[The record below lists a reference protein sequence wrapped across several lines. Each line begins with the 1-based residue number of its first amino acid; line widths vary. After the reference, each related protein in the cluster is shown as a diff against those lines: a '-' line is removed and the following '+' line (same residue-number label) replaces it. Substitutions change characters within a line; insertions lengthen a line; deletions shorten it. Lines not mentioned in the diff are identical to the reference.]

1 MPTSAEIKIKK
12 LRLSFIH
19 VECLAAPLRTWPSP
33 EIPMPFL
40 LSGPLFQAQMN
51 QALNEVEPYSI
62 PWIKGEGRRF
72 WIRYIQKNSPTTKDY
87 WQALVPL
94 GYQPELSPAPVWTDG
109 TVSMRAFLYP
119 WGIASIVDCV
129 MNCAVELKD
138 AVRLAQTIRRTAM
151 FRVDAG
157 TGTRDISLES
167 LNALGMD
174 RVRTAAY
181 GPETEKGQSGDP
193 FSVVTVLDADGG
205 DETQV
210 VEEGGPVHRF
220 LEGLVGWDS
229 KWETLVLDPLKDS
242 TVKIKKSPPGH
253 LLYAG
258 GRGRVVWFPGHFL
271 SKDGASPHTLWC
283 YHQNLMMGSL
293 QVESLGQIAKDA
305 ASALDEDQTLD
316 EFPVAYGDC
325 VQFTA
330 GILGRLNGGKNTYRS
345 NSLRRQVQDS
355 FKDEVNAIR
364 KKSRPPMLELSP

>member
-174 RVRTAAY
+174 RVRTASY

-242 TVKIKKSPPGH
+242 TIKIKKSPPGH

-330 GILGRLNGGKNTYRS
+330 GILGRVNGGKNTYRS

>member
-1 MPTSAEIKIKK
+1 MPTPAEIKIKK

-19 VECLAAPLRTWPSP
+19 LECLAAPLRTWPSP

-51 QALNEVEPYSI
+51 EALNGVEPYSI

-72 WIRYIQKNSPTTKDY
+72 WVRYIQKNSPTTKDY

-94 GYQPELSPAPVWTDG
+94 GYQSELSPAPVWTDG

-129 MNCAVELKD
+129 MNCAAELK
-138 AVRLAQTIRRTAM
+138 ATVRLAQTIRRTAM
-151 FRVDAG
+151 FRVDPG

-167 LNALGMD
+167 LNELSMD
-174 RVRTAAY
+174 RVRAAAY
-181 GPETEKGQSGDP
+181 GPATEKGQSGDP

-242 TVKIKKSPPGH
+242 TIKIKKSPPGH

-271 SKDGASPHTLWC
+271 SRDGASPHTLWC

-330 GILGRLNGGKNTYRS
+330 GILGRVNGGKNTYRS

>member
-1 MPTSAEIKIKK
+1 MPTPGQIKIKN

-19 VECLAAPLRTWPSP
+19 VECVAAPLRTWPPP

-51 QALNEVEPYSI
+51 QALNDVEPYSI
-62 PWIKGEGRRF
+62 PWINGEGRRF

-94 GYQPELSPAPVWTDG
+94 GYQSELSPAPLWTDG

-129 MNCAVELKD
+129 MTCAAELKD
-138 AVRLAQTIRRTAM
+138 AVRLAQTIRRTPM

-157 TGTRDISLES
+157 TGSRDISLES
-167 LNALGMD
+167 LNDLGVD
-174 RVRTAAY
+174 QVRAAAY
-181 GPETEKGQSGDP
+181 GPATAKGQSGDP

-205 DETQV
+205 DETQA

-242 TVKIKKSPPGH
+242 TIKIKKSPPGH

-258 GRGRVVWFPGHFL
+258 SRGRVVWFPGHFL
-271 SKDGASPHTLWC
+271 SKEEASPHTLRC
-283 YHQNLMMGSL
+283 YHQNLMMGAL
-293 QVESLGQIAKDA
+293 QVESLGQMAKDA
-305 ASALDEDQTLD
+305 ASALDEDQSLD
-316 EFPVAYGDC
+316 EFPIAYGDC
-325 VQFTA
+325 VQLTA
-330 GILGRLNGGKNTYRS
+330 GILGRVNGGKNTYRS

-364 KKSRPPMLELSP
+364 KKSRPPMPELSP

>member
-242 TVKIKKSPPGH
+242 TIKIKKSPPGH

-330 GILGRLNGGKNTYRS
+330 GILGRVNGGKNTYRS